1 MADNP
6 EDDDFDEDEDEPD
19 AVGNDTGPASPELAP
34 DGIALFPMIPEELG
48 IHPLLLAVV
57 HAFVFLDGSD
67 APVVNGIA
75 ADEALEYMVHYL
87 QRLTGPVLKKV
98 TEDIDVLVGYAKQEK
113 LPKVYVAFLKSFL
126 ADNGIE

>member
-1 MADNP
+1 
-6 EDDDFDEDEDEPD
+6 
-19 AVGNDTGPASPELAP
+19 
-34 DGIALFPMIPEELG
+34 
-48 IHPLLLAVV
+48 
-57 HAFVFLDGSD
+57 
-67 APVVNGIA
+67 
-75 ADEALEYMVHYL
+75 MVHYL